1 MMQGENMQQE
11 KGYLVALSGVVLTLL
26 WIGVFKFTPTEAEAI
41 RPLVESHPLMN
52 WMFSILSVQGVS
64 NLIGITEIIVAIGMV
79 VGVWKPK
86 VGYWSGLAAVVIF
99 ITTLSFLFTLSGV
112 WKIVD
117 GVPVTEFFIF
127 KDVVFLGVAWLSVER
142 SRRLM
147 VI

>member
-1 MMQGENMQQE
+1 MQQE
-11 KGYLVALSGVVLTLL
+11 KGYLVSLVGVVLTLL

-52 WMFSILSVQGVS
+52 WMFSIFSVQSVS

-79 VGVWKPK
+79 VGIWKPK
-86 VGYWSGLAAVVIF
+86 VGYWSGLAAIVIF

-142 SRRLM
+142 SRHL
-147 VI
+147 IQASKP

>member
-1 MMQGENMQQE
+1 MQQE

-142 SRRLM
+142 SHRLM
-147 VI
+147 VT

>member
-1 MMQGENMQQE
+1 MQQE
-11 KGYLVALSGVVLTLL
+11 RGYLVGLAGVVLTLL

-79 VGVWKPK
+79 VGIWKPK
-86 VGYWSGLAAVVIF
+86 IGFWSGLAAIVIF
-99 ITTLSFLFTLSGV
+99 ITTLSFLFTLPGV

-117 GVPVTEFFIF
+117 GVPVTEFFIL
-127 KDVVFLGVAWLSVER
+127 KDIVFLGIAWFSVER
-142 SRRLM
+142 SRELM
-147 VI
+147 NKDNN

>member
-1 MMQGENMQQE
+1 MQQE
-11 KGYLVALSGVVLTLL
+11 RGYLVGLAGVVLTLL

-64 NLIGITEIIVAIGMV
+64 NLIGVTEIIVAIGMV
-79 VGVWKPK
+79 VGIWKPK
-86 VGYWSGLAAVVIF
+86 IGYWSGLAAIVIF
-99 ITTLSFLFTLSGV
+99 ITTLSFLFTLPGV

-127 KDVVFLGVAWLSVER
+127 KDVVFLGIAWFSVER
-142 SRRLM
+142 SRELM
-147 VI
+147 NKDNN

>member
-142 SRRLM
+142 SHRLM

>member
-1 MMQGENMQQE
+1 MQQE
-11 KGYLVALSGVVLTLL
+11 RGYLVGLAGVVLTLL

-79 VGVWKPK
+79 VGICKPK
-86 VGYWSGLAAVVIF
+86 IGYWSGLAAIVIF
-99 ITTLSFLFTLSGV
+99 ITTLSFLFTLPGV

-117 GVPVTEFFIF
+117 GVPVTDFFIL
-127 KDVVFLGVAWLSVER
+127 KDVVFLGIAWFSVER
-142 SRRLM
+142 SRELM
-147 VI
+147 NKGNN

>member
-1 MMQGENMQQE
+1 MQQE

-142 SRRLM
+142 SHRLM

>member
-1 MMQGENMQQE
+1 MQQE

-79 VGVWKPK
+79 IGVWKPK
-86 VGYWSGLAAVVIF
+86 LGYWSGLAAVVIF

>member
-1 MMQGENMQQE
+1 MQQE
-11 KGYLVALSGVVLTLL
+11 KGYLVALSGVVLTLV
-26 WIGVFKFTPTEAEAI
+26 WIGVFKFAPTEAEAI

-79 VGVWKPK
+79 IGVWKPK
-86 VGYWSGLAAVVIF
+86 IGYWSGLAAVVIF

>member
-1 MMQGENMQQE
+1 MQQE

>member
-1 MMQGENMQQE
+1 MRQE
-11 KGYLVALSGVVLTLL
+11 KGYLVGLAGVVLTLL

-79 VGVWKPK
+79 VGIWKPK
-86 VGYWSGLAAVVIF
+86 VGYWSGLAAIVIF

-112 WKIVD
+112 WKLVD

-127 KDVVFLGVAWLSVER
+127 KDIVFLGIAWFSVER
-142 SRRLM
+142 SREL
-147 VI
+147 INKDNK